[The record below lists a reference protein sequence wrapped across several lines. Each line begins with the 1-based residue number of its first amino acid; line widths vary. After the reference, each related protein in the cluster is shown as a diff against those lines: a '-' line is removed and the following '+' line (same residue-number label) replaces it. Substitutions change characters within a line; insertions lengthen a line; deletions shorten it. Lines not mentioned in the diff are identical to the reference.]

1 MAEISDAKTRTMSR
15 QYQKLG
21 RSGSKPLRLIE
32 IITAKP
38 APIAIENGS
47 IRFIAER
54 LTVSPSLCHCG
65 CDLV

>member
-1 MAEISDAKTRTMSR
+1 
-15 QYQKLG
+15 
-21 RSGSKPLRLIE
+21 LRLIE